1 MSLARCRTQRASAAS
16 ARRWAYSTVALLRAH
31 LLQRRVAA
39 AFALARKDIGLATE
53 LAREYNVPMP
63 MSNVAEQN
71 MIEGTNHGW
80 GRRDTSASFQLQE
93 ERAKIEVRKKS

>member
-1 MSLARCRTQRASAAS
+1 
-16 ARRWAYSTVALLRAH
+16 
-31 LLQRRVAA
+31 
-39 AFALARKDIGLATE
+39 
-53 LAREYNVPMP
+53 MP